1 VLGLG
6 PTLFAVVGMGGAVGG
21 IVAGAIAAWLSQR
34 LGSGTCLA
42 ITLAGSAL
50 VSLVFAFTSHWP
62 VVFVLMALST
72 LLGTL
77 WNVITVSLR
86 QTIIPEHLLGRVN
99 SVYRFFAWGM
109 IPIGAAVGGLLVVLV
124 DLVASREWALRSVWL
139 FEALVYALLWL
150 VGRSRLTT
158 ARIESARAARGY
170 GRGMSEFLRY
180 EVDGLVGT
188 ITIDRPEKRNAMTY
202 AMLGDFISLVRE
214 AGADPA
220 TSVLV
225 ITGVPGAFC
234 AGTDLADLATIPGET
249 RGLRGS
255 SSDHD
260 VWWPIVQCPKPT
272 ICAIDGPAVGM
283 GAEFTSQCDLRIAST
298 NARFAWNFVHRGLV
312 PDTGAGT
319 WLLPRI
325 VGLQNALRLTYTGQM
340 IDADEALR
348 LGYVLDVVA
357 PDDLPAR
364 VRALAEQVATGSP
377 HSHRWVKQLTYQG
390 LTASVDEHM
399 ERHTAAMSACFKSDD
414 HREGVASFLER
425 RPARFTGR

>member
-1 VLGLG
+1 
-6 PTLFAVVGMGGAVGG
+6 M
-21 IVAGAIAAWLSQR
+21 S
-34 LGSGTCLA
+34 
-42 ITLAGSAL
+42 
-50 VSLVFAFTSHWP
+50 
-62 VVFVLMALST
+62 
-72 LLGTL
+72 
-77 WNVITVSLR
+77 
-86 QTIIPEHLLGRVN
+86 EHL
-99 SVYRFFAWGM
+99 
-109 IPIGAAVGGLLVVLV
+109 
-124 DLVASREWALRSVWL
+124 
-139 FEALVYALLWL
+139 
-150 VGRSRLTT
+150 
-158 ARIESARAARGY
+158 
-170 GRGMSEFLRY
+170 RY
-180 EVDGLVGT
+180 TVDGKVGT

-202 AMLGDFISLVRE
+202 AMLGEFIALVRE
-214 AGADPA
+214 AGADPS
-220 TSVLV
+220 TTVLV

-255 SSDHD
+255 SADHD
-260 VWWPIVQCPKPT
+260 LWWPIVQCPKPT

-325 VGLQNALRLTYTGQM
+325 VGLQNALRLTYTGAM
-340 IDADEALR
+340 IDAAEALR

-357 PDDLPAR
+357 PDELAGR
-364 VRALAEQVATGSP
+364 VAALAEQVAAGSP
-377 HSHRWVKQLTYQG
+377 HSFRWLKQLTYQG

-425 RPARFTGR
+425 RPASFTGR